1 MKFHYYPETDSL
13 YIGLIDK
20 PSTDSQEV
28 PTGVV
33 LDFDRRGHLV
43 GIDIDRAFRPDSD
56 IDILV
61 EFEPRH
67 TPGFAFIDIQDKLS
81 KIFGR
86 TVDLNTPQDLSRYF
100 RDRVLTE
107 AEVYY
112 EQPR

>member
-1 MKFHYYPETDSL
+1 MTELAKPHILVPSEIAECQHYHIRWLALFGS
-13 YIGLIDK
+13 
-20 PSTDSQEV
+20 
-28 PTGVV
+28 V
-33 LDFDRRGHLV
+33 LRND
-43 GIDIDRAFRPDSD
+43 FRPDSD

-61 EFEPRH
+61 EFEPGH

-81 KIFGR
+81 ELFGR

-112 EQPR
+112 ESR